1 MRLINTD
8 KELIEQANK
17 SEKAIMCNNEQ
28 YMMIIKSLKK
38 IIKMIKADVVIDNT
52 IDVNV
57 LSELINDIERDNN
70 IPTLKECEICEL

>member
-1 MRLINTD
+1 MRLINTY
-8 KELIEQANK
+8 KELIEQASK

-38 IIKMIKADVVIDNT
+38 VIKMIKADVVIDNS
-52 IDVNV
+52 IDVNI
-57 LSELINDIERDNN
+57 LSELINDIEKDNN